1 MGSPFGYPAFS
12 IDPYLCD
19 CKNCLLLEFQN
30 CLSISESESN
40 DNAESPEN
48 AWLVDDESNK
58 DPSQVFGFVDVASFV
73 ALVMS
78 SSTELVY
85 FVKIEKK
92 GISKK
97 MLRDCYGHTV
107 LDGEMFFT
115 GKYLQKIRLKKPNKK
130 QFKIVEK
137 NVYVTPDKIF
147 EAFVGIADD
156 LTMNDDEYLQLI
168 ERPKM

>member
-40 DNAESPEN
+40 DNAECPEN

-58 DPSQVFGFVDVASFV
+58 DLSQVFGFVDVASFV

-97 MLRDCYGHTV
+97 
-107 LDGEMFFT
+107 
-115 GKYLQKIRLKKPNKK
+115 N
-130 QFKIVEK
+130 
-137 NVYVTPDKIF
+137 
-147 EAFVGIADD
+147 A
-156 LTMNDDEYLQLI
+156 
-168 ERPKM
+168 